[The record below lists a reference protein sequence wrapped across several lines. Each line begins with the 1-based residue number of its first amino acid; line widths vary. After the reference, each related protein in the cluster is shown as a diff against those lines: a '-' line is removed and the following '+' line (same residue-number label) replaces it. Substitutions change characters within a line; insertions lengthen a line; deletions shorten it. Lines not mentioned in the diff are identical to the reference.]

1 MGNPLMNTA
10 LWAISGVLTLVFLA
24 AGLMK
29 IGQPR
34 EKLAAAGMAW
44 TTAFP
49 PGAVKAVGAVE
60 VLGALGLTVPAALG
74 IAPAVAAWAAL
85 GLAATMLGAIVLHLR
100 RKEATA
106 LPVALV
112 LFALA
117 AEVAWGRFGPYA
129 F

>member
-1 MGNPLMNTA
+1 MNTT
-10 LWAISGVLTLVFLA
+10 LWVIAGVLALVFLA

-29 IGQPR
+29 ISQPR
-34 EKLAAAGMAW
+34 EKLAASGMAW
-44 TTAFP
+44 TADVS
-49 PGAVKAVGAVE
+49 PGAVKTVGAVE
-60 VLGALGLTVPAALG
+60 VLGAVGLIVPAALG
-74 IAPAVAAWAAL
+74 IASALAAWAAL

-100 RKEATA
+100 RKEAAA

-112 LFALA
+112 LFVLA